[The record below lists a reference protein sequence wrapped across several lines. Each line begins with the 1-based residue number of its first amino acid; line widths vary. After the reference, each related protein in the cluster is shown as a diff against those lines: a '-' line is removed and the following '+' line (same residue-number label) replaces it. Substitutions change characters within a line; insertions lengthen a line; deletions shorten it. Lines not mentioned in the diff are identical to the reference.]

1 MILQKTLAFI
11 EENHM
16 LEECETVILGVSGGA
31 DSVCLLLVMEEICKQ
46 KNIAI
51 KVVHIEHGIRGKESI
66 KDAKFVEKLCK
77 EKEIPFFLYS
87 YDVPDVARE
96 SGESVEEA
104 GRRLRYE
111 AFEKTAAQFPK
122 AKIAVAHNENDDA
135 ETVLFHMARG
145 TGLLGLIGIA
155 PVRGN
160 IIRPLL
166 AVSRK
171 EIEAYLEARGQ
182 DYCTDSTNALTI
194 YARNRIRHEV
204 LPALEQVNE
213 KAVSHIAKMSYR
225 LSEVADYIKEE
236 TKRICAECAE
246 EYEMRDAFLVKKQEL
261 YHYPV
266 FLRKEVLYTLYTKL
280 AGSCKN
286 IGEEHI
292 MQLLELFDR
301 QTGKQI
307 DLPYH
312 CQAFRVYEGIRLQK
326 GSKKELNGKRKGQIE
341 SLASEFTFR
350 IIDRNSQN
358 LEIPKNKYTKWFDY
372 DRISVKLQIRFRQ
385 EGDYFLL
392 DESGRK
398 KKLKDYF
405 IDEKIPRED
414 RDEIPLLADGK
425 HVLWIVGYR
434 ISAYYKVTG
443 NTTRILEVHYNG
455 GNNNE

>member
-1 MILQKTLAFI
+1 MKQSFLVFRAEQIL
-11 EENHM
+11 
-16 LEECETVILGVSGGA
+16 S
-31 DSVCLLLVMEEICKQ
+31 VMEEICKQ

-66 KDAKFVEKLCK
+66 NDAEFVEKLCK

-87 YDVPDVARE
+87 YDVPNVAKE
-96 SGESVEEA
+96 SGESLEEA

-145 TGLLGLIGIA
+145 TGLLGLTGIA

-166 AVSRK
+166 AVSRT
-171 EIEAYLEARGQ
+171 EIEAYLKAKGQ
-182 DYCTDSTNALTI
+182 NYCTDSTNELTI
-194 YARNRIRHEV
+194 YARNKIRHEV
-204 LPALEQVNE
+204 LPALERVNE
-213 KAVSHIAKMSYR
+213 KAVSHIAKTSYL

-236 TKRICAECAE
+236 TKKICAECAE
-246 EYEMRDAFLVKKQEL
+246 EYKMRDAFLVKKQEL

-286 IGEEHI
+286 IGDEHI

-307 DLPYH
+307 NLPYH
-312 CQAFRVYEGIRLQK
+312 CRAFRVYEGIWIQK
-326 GSKKELNGKRKGQIE
+326 DGEKEDDSEKKNQIK
-341 SLASEFTFR
+341 SLTSAFTFR

-372 DRISVKLQIRFRQ
+372 DKINVKLQIRFRQ

-392 DESGRK
+392 DDSGRK

-405 IDEKIPRED
+405 INEKIPRED
-414 RDEIPLLADGK
+414 REKIPLLVDGK

-443 NTTRILEVHYNG
+443 NTARILEVHYNG
-455 GNNNE
+455 GNKQ

>member
-1 MILQKTLAFI
+1 MIIQKTLAFI

-66 KDAKFVEKLCK
+66 NDAEFVEKLCK

-87 YDVPDVARE
+87 YDVPNVAKE
-96 SGESVEEA
+96 SGESLEEA

-145 TGLLGLIGIA
+145 TGLLGLTGIA

-166 AVSRK
+166 AVSRT
-171 EIEAYLEARGQ
+171 EIEAYLKAKGQ
-182 DYCTDSTNALTI
+182 NYCTDSTNELTI
-194 YARNRIRHEV
+194 YARNKIRHEV
-204 LPALEQVNE
+204 LPALERVNE
-213 KAVSHIAKMSYR
+213 KAVSHIAKTSYL

-236 TKRICAECAE
+236 TKKICAECAE
-246 EYEMRDAFLVKKQEL
+246 EYKMRDAFLVKKQEL

-286 IGEEHI
+286 IGDEHI

-307 DLPYH
+307 NLPYH
-312 CQAFRVYEGIRLQK
+312 CRAFRVYEGIWIQK
-326 GSKKELNGKRKGQIE
+326 DGEKEDDSEKKNQIK
-341 SLASEFTFR
+341 SLTSAFTFR

-372 DRISVKLQIRFRQ
+372 DKIKNGLVLRQRRPGDFMMIGGGHKKAIRRILMDDKVPQSN
-385 EGDYFLL
+385 
-392 DESGRK
+392 
-398 KKLKDYF
+398 
-405 IDEKIPRED
+405 RET
-414 RDEIPLLADGK
+414 LNMLTDGG
-425 HVLWIVGYR
+425 HVLWIPDTGR
-434 ISAYYKVTG
+434 MSEYYKITG
-443 NTTRILEVHYNG
+443 ETRLILSAELK
-455 GNNNE
+455 EIEE

>member
-1 MILQKTLAFI
+1 MIIQKTLAFI

-66 KDAKFVEKLCK
+66 NDAEFVEKLCK

-87 YDVPDVARE
+87 YDVPNVAKE
-96 SGESVEEA
+96 SGESLEEA

-145 TGLLGLIGIA
+145 TGLLGLTGIA

-166 AVSRK
+166 AVSRT
-171 EIEAYLEARGQ
+171 ESEAYLKAKGQ
-182 DYCTDSTNALTI
+182 NYCTDSTNELTI
-194 YARNRIRHEV
+194 YARNKIRHEV
-204 LPALEQVNE
+204 LPALERVNE
-213 KAVSHIAKMSYR
+213 KAVSHIAKTSYL

-236 TKRICAECAE
+236 TKKICAECAE
-246 EYEMRDAFLVKKQEL
+246 EYKMRDAFLVKKQEL

-286 IGEEHI
+286 IGDEHI

-307 DLPYH
+307 NLPYH
-312 CQAFRVYEGIRLQK
+312 CRACRGYEGSWIQK
-326 GSKKELNGKRKGQIE
+326 DGEKEDDREKKNQIK
-341 SLASEFTFR
+341 SLTSAFTFR

-372 DRISVKLQIRFRQ
+372 DKINVKLQIRFRQ

-392 DESGRK
+392 DDSGRK

-405 IDEKIPRED
+405 INEKIPRED
-414 RDEIPLLADGK
+414 REKIPLLVDGK

-443 NTTRILEVHYNG
+443 NTARILEVHYNG
-455 GNNNE
+455 GNKQ